1 VSVIK
6 VLLLPNFNKEDSYK
20 IVSEVIAQL
29 KEDNIDILALLEDKK
44 EINDDCI
51 RYISLENI
59 SSDISFVIAIGGD
72 GTIIKAANLILEYE
86 IPIIGVN
93 LGTLGFLAGIEKGE
107 IALLHNLVSGKYSVE
122 ERLTLQ
128 TTIKQND
135 KITVFTAVNDIII
148 SKSAPSGILN
158 IDVLC
163 SDIETAR
170 YRADGVIL
178 STASGS
184 TAYAMSA
191 GGPIIHPSV
200 KAINLTPICS
210 HSLLSRPIILPE
222 FEKITIKTNANMN
235 DKQAFVVA
243 DGLRSVQITKDD
255 EILVSRYE
263 KNIKFINLDGKS
275 YYSAINSKLIER

>member
-148 SKSAPSGILN
+148 SN
-158 IDVLC
+158 IIFLIYYI
-163 SDIETAR
+163 S
-170 YRADGVIL
+170 
-178 STASGS
+178 
-184 TAYAMSA
+184 
-191 GGPIIHPSV
+191 
-200 KAINLTPICS
+200 
-210 HSLLSRPIILPE
+210 
-222 FEKITIKTNANMN
+222 
-235 DKQAFVVA
+235 
-243 DGLRSVQITKDD
+243 
-255 EILVSRYE
+255 
-263 KNIKFINLDGKS
+263 KFHM
-275 YYSAINSKLIER
+275 E